1 MHVLGNF
8 NNSLSCRNRRS
19 DELQDHR
26 VALLPSSLFRNK
38 SVLDVGCGEGKVAIE
53 IAMRFFPSKMVALDI
68 DAKLLEKATKL
79 ADKIVS
85 KNELYEKREEII
97 QKNIKELPLFFQ
109 EQFMKSQHKIN
120 YKKVEIIAEN
130 E

>member
-8 NNSLSCRNRRS
+8 HSSVSWGNRHI

-26 VALLPSSLFRNK
+26 VALLPSSLFRIKN
-38 SVLDVGCGEGKVAIE
+38 VLDVGCGEGKVAIE

-85 KNELYEKREEII
+85 RNELYEKREEVI

-109 EQFMKSQHKIN
+109 EQFMKN
-120 YKKVEIIAEN
+120 
-130 E
+130 